1 MIMHWKNIVK
11 IAVPL
16 KATYRFNPRQDSNG
30 IFTEEKKILKFI
42 WNYKKKTL
50 NSQSNTEKKTTM
62 LEASQFLNPNYTIL
76 RENNKSIVLSH
87 SVSNSLQ
94 PHGL

>member
-30 IFTEEKKILKFI
+30 IFTEEKKILKFT

-50 NSQSNTEKKTTM
+50 NSQSNTEKK
-62 LEASQFLNPNYTIL
+62 
-76 RENNKSIVLSH
+76 NNNAKGITVPESKLYYIKIE
-87 SVSNSLQ
+87 
-94 PHGL
+94 